1 MINKISFLF
10 IVLMFF
16 AANCSG
22 LDIKQNEYDLMEEKL
37 ETEGINLPPSD
48 KGFGKGFSIADL
60 LPSSGGS
67 FDTVDEITFGVAL
80 DKLSF
85 MPLAS
90 VDAASGVIITD
101 WYNIQNDNLRIKINV
116 RIIDAELNNNS
127 IMVQLFKQEYDGS
140 KWNDTGIDVDQSQKI
155 KQSILIDA
163 QKLKVT
169 LDLN

>member
-1 MINKISFLF
+1 
-10 IVLMFF
+10 MFH
-16 AANCSG
+16 AIPLVC
-22 LDIKQNEYDLMEEKL
+22 LDVKY
-37 ETEGINLPPSD
+37 
-48 KGFGKGFSIADL
+48 IA
-60 LPSSGGS
+60 
-67 FDTVDEITFGVAL
+67 
-80 DKLSF
+80 
-85 MPLAS
+85 
-90 VDAASGVIITD
+90 
-101 WYNIQNDNLRIKINV
+101 RIKINV